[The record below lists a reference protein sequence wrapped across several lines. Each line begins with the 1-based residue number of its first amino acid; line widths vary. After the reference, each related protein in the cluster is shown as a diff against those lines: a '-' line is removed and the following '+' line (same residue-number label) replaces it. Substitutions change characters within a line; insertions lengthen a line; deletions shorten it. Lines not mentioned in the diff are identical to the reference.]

1 MNFNEITTRAELADF
16 LGIPAKKLTYV
27 LYVKHTDS
35 FYETFTI
42 PKKNGEPRTIHSPKK
57 ELKNIQ
63 LKLLTALSTH
73 IKQYNLVNSVNENIA
88 HAFSKG
94 KSIFTNASH
103 HTNKLYILNVD
114 LKDFF
119 EHFHF
124 GRVRG
129 FFHKNKMF
137 CLPIEVA
144 TIIAQLTCYKGF
156 LPQGAPT
163 SPIITNLICNIL
175 DMHIIKVAKK
185 YGLHY
190 TRYADDMTFS
200 TNRKDFKEKHVAFLN
215 ELKAEV
221 ESFKFEINEQ
231 KTRLIYN
238 SSRQEVTGLV
248 VNKKVNVSRNYY
260 RETRAMA
267 HRLYT
272 TGAFQISDSDGT
284 INQLD
289 GRFSFINQADKYNNA
304 LNIMLNR
311 EKPHRPEQLKYR
323 ERDYQYFLFYKYFYA
338 NTKPLI
344 VTEGKTDIIY
354 LKSAL
359 KKYYQEYPLLVKK
372 ENDRFEFN
380 VSFLN
385 RTKRLSYFLG
395 ITQDGAD
402 AMKNIFNLY
411 TGKHSF
417 PALEKYFSSISNNS
431 PSNPV
436 LLIFDNEQKTKR
448 PLKVFLS
455 HIQYKEPLLY
465 DKPYNVLS
473 NLFVITNPLVN
484 NLQECDIEGL
494 FDEATLLHTING
506 KSFCKD
512 DDYDKSKYYGKSYF
526 ANYVS
531 SNYDSIDFENFKP
544 FLDTINSTIE
554 NYKK

>member
-1 MNFNEITTRAELADF
+1 
-16 LGIPAKKLTYV
+16 
-27 LYVKHTDS
+27 
-35 FYETFTI
+35 
-42 PKKNGEPRTIHSPKK
+42 
-57 ELKNIQ
+57 
-63 LKLLTALSTH
+63 
-73 IKQYNLVNSVNENIA
+73 
-88 HAFSKG
+88 
-94 KSIFTNASH
+94 
-103 HTNKLYILNVD
+103 
-114 LKDFF
+114 
-119 EHFHF
+119 
-124 GRVRG
+124 
-129 FFHKNKMF
+129 
-137 CLPIEVA
+137 
-144 TIIAQLTCYKGF
+144 
-156 LPQGAPT
+156 
-163 SPIITNLICNIL
+163 
-175 DMHIIKVAKK
+175 
-185 YGLHY
+185 
-190 TRYADDMTFS
+190 
-200 TNRKDFKEKHVAFLN
+200 
-215 ELKAEV
+215 
-221 ESFKFEINEQ
+221 
-231 KTRLIYN
+231 
-238 SSRQEVTGLV
+238 
-248 VNKKVNVSRNYY
+248 
-260 RETRAMA
+260 MA